1 MCKKRPAKTKSVVM
15 SFAVTPEIA
24 EKIRQIPSH
33 TKWIHDLVAKDLAI
47 CPTCRQ
53 HIKVCQ
59 EEQ

>member
-1 MCKKRPAKTKSVVM
+1 MAKGKEKLKTVVM

-53 HIKVCQ
+53 HIKTHQ